1 MNANHAQN
9 ASRIYTINELSEIY
23 DITPRTLRHYED
35 MGLLSPER
43 RGNQRLYRE
52 RDRVR
57 LQLILRG
64 RRLGFG
70 LREIQEML
78 DLYDADPTEV
88 TQLQDVIRRGD
99 LKLRELQSQVEE
111 LQTIMAEMT
120 ELRMT
125 MQRRLEQIL
134 LRGE

>member
-1 MNANHAQN
+1 MKANHART

-35 MGLLSPER
+35 MGLLAPER
-43 RGNQRLYRE
+43 RGNQRLYRD

-70 LREIQEML
+70 LSEIQEML

-99 LKLRELQSQVEE
+99 VKLRELQSQVEE

-134 LRGE
+134 LQEE

>member
-1 MNANHAQN
+1 
-9 ASRIYTINELSEIY
+9 
-23 DITPRTLRHYED
+23 
-35 MGLLSPER
+35 MGLLTPER
-43 RGNQRLYRE
+43 RGTQRFYQE

-70 LREIQEML
+70 LRDIREMM

-99 LKLRELQSQVEE
+99 AKLGELQSQVEE
-111 LQTIMAEMT
+111 LQTIMAEML
-120 ELRMT
+120 ELRAT
-125 MQRRLEQIL
+125 MQRRLNRIL
-134 LRGE
+134 QGEE

>member
-70 LREIQEML
+70 LSEIQEML

-99 LKLRELQSQVEE
+99 VKLRELQSQVEE
-111 LQTIMAEMT
+111 LQTIMAELT

-134 LRGE
+134 SRGE

>member
-1 MNANHAQN
+1 M
-9 ASRIYTINELSEIY
+9 NELSKLY
-23 DITPRTLRHYED
+23 DVTARTIRHYED
-35 MGLLSPER
+35 MGLLTPER
-43 RGNQRLYRE
+43 RGTQRFYQE

-70 LREIQEML
+70 LRDIREMM

-99 LKLRELQSQVEE
+99 AKLGELQSQVEE
-111 LQTIMAEMT
+111 LQTIMAEML
-120 ELRMT
+120 ELRAT
-125 MQRRLEQIL
+125 MQRRLNRIL
-134 LRGE
+134 QGEE

>member
-70 LREIQEML
+70 LSEIQEML
-78 DLYDADPTEV
+78 NLYDADPTEV

-99 LKLRELQSQVEE
+99 VKLRELQSQVEE